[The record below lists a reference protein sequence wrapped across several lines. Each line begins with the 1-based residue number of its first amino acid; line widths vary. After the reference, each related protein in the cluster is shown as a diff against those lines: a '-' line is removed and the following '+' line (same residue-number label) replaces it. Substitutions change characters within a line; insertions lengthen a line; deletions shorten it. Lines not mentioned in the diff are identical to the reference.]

1 LTSGVALRTFGTV
14 HPISPNPRIQ
24 RLTPLEDALAR
35 LDALTL
41 RASAV
46 ARPLAAAAG
55 AVLADDVHAPATLPA
70 SPVAY
75 ADGWAVNAE
84 DLVGASAYSAAILAP
99 PPPWVDAND
108 PMPPATDA
116 VLAPDAVTVAAPG
129 MAEASL
135 SAAPG
140 EGVRN
145 TGQDINAGALLI
157 AAGTR
162 LAPRQIGLLSAC
174 GFHDVDV
181 RTPRVRLVIAS
192 AAAARHADMVCMW
205 LRLAGAEIV
214 ETVSAPGVRTELAA
228 AYAKPGVD
236 FVLSLGGTGQGRG
249 DCAVA
254 ALADSGDIAVHGVAL
269 RPGETAC
276 FGHCGSVPVLLL
288 PGRIDSVIAGVLA
301 IAARIVAGLSGLSQP
316 DWLAPARL
324 TAKASSAIGLT
335 EFFLAIAEEN
345 AVRPLPLDQ
354 AGFEALGRAVGW
366 FTVPPG
372 SEGFAAGDVVHL
384 RPFQPR

>member
-1 LTSGVALRTFGTV
+1 M
-14 HPISPNPRIQ
+14 HPVSPNPRIP
-24 RLTPLEDALAR
+24 RLTPLEDALER
-35 LDALTL
+35 IIALTP
-41 RASAV
+41 RASAI

-55 AVLADDVHAPATLPA
+55 AVLAGDIHAPADLPA

-108 PMPPATDA
+108 PMPTATDA

-145 TGQDINAGALLI
+145 TGQDIKAGALLV

-174 GFHDVDV
+174 GFGEVNVHV
-181 RTPRVRLVIAS
+181 PRVRLVIAS
-192 AAAARHADMVCMW
+192 AAAARHADMVRMW

-214 ETVSAPGVRTELAA
+214 ETVSAPGARTDLAA
-228 AYAKPGVD
+228 AYGKPGVD

-254 ALADSGDIAVHGVAL
+254 ALADSGDIAFHGVAL

-276 FGHCGSVPVLLL
+276 FGRAGSVPVLLL
-288 PGRIDSVIAGVLA
+288 PGRIDGVIAGVLA
-301 IAARIVAGLSGLSQP
+301 LAARIVIGLSGLSQP
-316 DWLAPARL
+316 DWLSPARL

-335 EFFLAIAEEN
+335 EFFVAIAEEN

-372 SEGFAAGDVVHL
+372 SEGFAADDVVHL